1 MKNRSF
7 PVSFSNLQFL
17 FYFLPLFFAAYY
29 VLPFRFKNACL
40 VLGSALFY
48 FWGAGAQ
55 DNSVN
60 ASGANG
66 IVQSALMMPPI
77 FPVAR

>member
-29 VLPFRFKNACL
+29 LLPLRFKNAGL
-40 VLGSALFY
+40 VLGSALF
-48 FWGAGAQ
+48 
-55 DNSVN
+55 
-60 ASGANG
+60 
-66 IVQSALMMPPI
+66 
-77 FPVAR
+77 